1 MNFISCN
8 HLQLF
13 IFTTDRKI
21 KKMKKVYLFAVFTL
35 AIASAYSQNIIY
47 KNFDS
52 YELEENR
59 SIKIYIPESYKID
72 STKQYPLTVVLDAE
86 YLFDVYVGNAKLFA
100 SSEKAPEQIIVGIN
114 QNRFNKRYE
123 DCSYN
128 EENSLPTEKSA
139 AFYRF
144 IRSELIDFLE
154 VNYRIS
160 PFRTIV
166 GNTLTGNFINY
177 FLIEQIPGFN
187 AFININPYYAI
198 DMPVMLQEKIQ
209 QLKDETFY
217 YYLCNGNYNN
227 ENRRNAISEMHSF
240 LEETGNPA
248 FKYKY
253 ENLENSTRTASIGQA
268 IPAALAFI
276 FEMYSSISKEEFES
290 EIKEMAPADAIAY
303 LEKKYVEIEYL
314 FGSNLKIREKD
325 IIAIESIIIDKEN
338 GDYLKSFGEMINR
351 LYEDSPLG
359 DYYIG
364 LYYETGGKFKQ
375 ALKHYKNG
383 YMKLPEGDPNEDGY
397 YENIRRVLSKRD
409 GTYIDPNKEN
419 KENEGQ

>member
-1 MNFISCN
+1 M
-8 HLQLF
+8 
-13 IFTTDRKI
+13 
-21 KKMKKVYLFAVFTL
+21 
-35 AIASAYSQNIIY
+35 
-47 KNFDS
+47 
-52 YELEENR
+52 
-59 SIKIYIPESYKID
+59 
-72 STKQYPLTVVLDAE
+72 PLSRA
-86 YLFDVYVGNAKLFA
+86 
-100 SSEKAPEQIIVGIN
+100 
-114 QNRFNKRYE
+114 
-123 DCSYN
+123 
-128 EENSLPTEKSA
+128 
-139 AFYRF
+139 
-144 IRSELIDFLE
+144 
-154 VNYRIS
+154 
-160 PFRTIV
+160 
-166 GNTLTGNFINY
+166 
-177 FLIEQIPGFN
+177 
-187 AFININPYYAI
+187 
-198 DMPVMLQEKIQ
+198 
-209 QLKDETFY
+209 
-217 YYLCNGNYNN
+217 
-227 ENRRNAISEMHSF
+227 

-276 FEMYSSISKEEFES
+276 FEMYSSISKEEFEN

-364 LYYETGGKFKQ
+364 MYYETGGKFKQ

-419 KENEGQ
+419 KENEEQ